1 MLKRKPIDISEFKH
15 LYPFKSHYMDLDGLQ
30 YHYIDEGSGEP
41 VVMVHGNPTWS
52 FYYRELIKSLS
63 GQYRTIAPDHIGC
76 GLSDIPP
83 PSQYNYTLQTRIDDL
98 DHLIGTLTGSE
109 KITLIL
115 HDWGGMI
122 GMAYALRHPEKISR
136 LIVLNTAAFLPPDAK
151 KIPLRL
157 HLIRNSGPL
166 AAIAVLGFNLFA
178 VGALYMASQRGLA
191 RDVKR
196 GLTAPYNCWKNRIA
210 TLKFVQD
217 IPLGEKD
224 PSYMLVQQAGEQL
237 HILSKLPVLICW
249 GQHDF
254 VFDSDYLA
262 EWQRR
267 FPDAE
272 VHRFAD
278 AGHYVLEDVPEK
290 IIPLIDRFLSL
301 HPRDA
306 DRMQRTEG
314 RKQKADD

>member
-1 MLKRKPIDISEFKH
+1 MLKRKPIDISDFKH

-30 YHYIDEGSGEP
+30 YHYLDEGSGEP

-83 PSQYNYTLQTRIDDL
+83 PSQYSYTLQTRIDDL
-98 DHLIGTLTGSE
+98 DYLIGTLTGSE

-178 VGALYMASQRGLA
+178 VGALYMASHRGLA

-301 HPRDA
+301 HPREA
-306 DRMQRTEG
+306 DRIQRTEG